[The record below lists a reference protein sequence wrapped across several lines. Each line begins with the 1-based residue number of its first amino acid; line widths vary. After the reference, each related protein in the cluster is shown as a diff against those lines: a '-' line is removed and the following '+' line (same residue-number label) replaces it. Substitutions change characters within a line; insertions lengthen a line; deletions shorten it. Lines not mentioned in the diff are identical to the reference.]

1 MHAGFRAVTIGN
13 MMEPNVR
20 LERILQGLVL
30 GAFLLIVDAPLVAR
44 PRSVAPNPQI
54 SPNAEPTK
62 KSVQQEDSVFA
73 TPAKDLLLRAEGE
86 HKADALAHFVEGMS
100 FEENGEMDKA
110 LAAYRKVLDVD
121 PGQAGLASRVA
132 ALLTR
137 QDDFPQAIDILKD
150 ANKANPNASEPLLQ
164 LAFIYAKYL
173 RRTDQAIEY
182 ANRAISLDPRN
193 IDAYERLCEIA
204 LAAGDEKKALQS
216 LNRAAEV
223 QNDDPAFW
231 ARLGKLYTTIAF
243 KPDRAPKP
251 EETARVNEIFK
262 KAAEYAGGDAA
273 ALKDVA
279 DYYASTQ
286 QVKEAIPLYLRLLEL
301 EPENTNAREKLATGF
316 VLTNQRDKAVEMLEQ
331 IIKEH
336 PEKYQP
342 YDLLAGLLDDA
353 ARALEREKKIDQAK
367 AAFAKAAANY
377 EQSLIVNPG
386 RASPYLHLAELL
398 LGPLKESE
406 RAVKVLSEARQHFPQ
421 ATEIVYYLAI
431 AQREAKHSQ
440 EAVATFEEALH
451 EAEAAGAE
459 ISSARFY
466 FDYGAAAEQ
475 AGFYDKAADLFK
487 KAIAVDPSNSA
498 DAYNYLA
505 YMWAEQNAH
514 LDEAE
519 QMIKMA
525 LRADP
530 NNGAYIDTLGWLEF
544 RQGKFDQA
552 LSDLLRAAQKLT
564 RDDPVVLE
572 HIGDTCAQLNKSAQA
587 LEAWQKALNLDP
599 KNKKLADK
607 IDNAKT
613 KMSKGQPPNANQI
626 H

>member
-1 MHAGFRAVTIGN
+1 
-13 MMEPNVR
+13 MMEPTGR
-20 LERILQGLVL
+20 FERILHLLVF
-30 GAFLLIVDAPLVAR
+30 GAFSLTVSASLVAR
-44 PRSVAPNPQI
+44 PRPVVPGPQASPSVA
-54 SPNAEPTK
+54 PTK
-62 KSVQQEDSVFA
+62 KSFRQEDSVFT
-73 TPAKDLLLRAEGE
+73 TPAKDLLLRAEGD
-86 HKADALAHFVEGMS
+86 HKADALAHFVEGIS
-100 FEENGEMDKA
+100 LEENGEMDKA

-121 PGQAGLASRVA
+121 PGQADLASRVA
-132 ALLTR
+132 GLLTR
-137 QDDFPQAIDILKD
+137 QDDFPQAIDVLKD
-150 ANKANPNASEPLLQ
+150 AIKANPNASGPLLQ

-173 RRTDQAIEY
+173 RRTNQAIDY
-182 ANRAISLDPRN
+182 VNRAIALDPQN
-193 IDAYERLCEIA
+193 IEAYERLCEIA

-216 LNRAAEV
+216 LDRAAEIK
-223 QNDDPAFW
+223 NDDAVFW
-231 ARLGKLYTTIAF
+231 ARLGKLYASIIF
-243 KPDRAPKP
+243 KPERPSKP
-251 EETARVNEIFK
+251 DEIVRVNDIFK
-262 KAAEYAGGDAA
+262 KAANHAA
-273 ALKDVA
+273 DNPTVLKDVG

-301 EPENTNAREKLATGF
+301 EPDDTNAREKLATGF
-316 VLTNQRDKAVEMLEQ
+316 VLTNQRDKAAEMLEA

-353 ARALEREKKIDQAK
+353 ARALERDKKPDQAK
-367 AAFAKAAANY
+367 AVFAKAAANY
-377 EQSLIVNPG
+377 EQSLTINPR

-398 LGPLKESE
+398 LGPLKENE

-421 ATEIVYYLAI
+421 TPEIVYYLGI
-431 AQREAKHSQ
+431 AQREAKHFQ

-451 EAEAAGAE
+451 EAEAEGAE
-459 ISSARFY
+459 IVNARFY
-466 FDYGAAAEQ
+466 FDYGATAEQ
-475 AGFYDKAADLFK
+475 AGLYDKAADLFRK
-487 KAIAVDPSNSA
+487 SIAVDPANAA

-505 YMWAEQNAH
+505 YMWAEHNAH
-514 LDEAE
+514 LEEAE
-519 QMIKMA
+519 QMIKLA
-525 LRADP
+525 LQAEP

-572 HIGDTCAQLNKSAQA
+572 HIGDACAKLNKSAQA
-587 LEAWQKALNLDP
+587 LDAWQKALNLVP
-599 KNKKLADK
+599 QNKKLADK

>member
-1 MHAGFRAVTIGN
+1 
-13 MMEPNVR
+13 MMEPNRR
-20 LERILQGLVL
+20 LERILHRVVV
-30 GAFLLIVDAPLVAR
+30 GAFFLSLAASLLAR
-44 PRSVAPNPQI
+44 PRSVAP
-54 SPNAEPTK
+54 SPPASPSPAPTK
-62 KSVQQEDSVFA
+62 KSVRQEDSVFI
-73 TPAKDLLLRAEGE
+73 TPAKDLLLHPDSE

-121 PGQAGLASRVA
+121 PGQANLASRVA

-137 QDDFPQAIDILKD
+137 QDDFPEAIDVLKD
-150 ANKANPNASEPLLQ
+150 AIKANPSAPGPLLQ
-164 LAFIYAKYL
+164 LAFIYTKYL
-173 RRTDQAIEY
+173 RRTDQAIDY
-182 ANRAISLDPRN
+182 VNRAIALDPHN

-204 LAAGDEKKALQS
+204 LGAGDEKKALQS
-216 LNRAAEV
+216 LDRATEIKS
-223 QNDDPAFW
+223 DDPVFW
-231 ARLGKLYTTIAF
+231 ARLGKLYASIVF
-243 KPDRAPKP
+243 KPDRPPKP
-251 EETARVNEIFK
+251 EELARVNDIFK
-262 KAAEYAGGDAA
+262 KAADRAGDDAA

-286 QVKEAIPLYLRLLEL
+286 QIKEAIPLYLRLLEL
-301 EPENTNAREKLATGF
+301 EPDDINAREKLATGF
-316 VLTNQRDKAVEMLEQ
+316 VLTNQREKAVEMLEA

-353 ARALEREKKIDQAK
+353 ARALEREKKSDQAK
-367 AAFAKAAANY
+367 AMFAKAAANY
-377 EQSLIVNPG
+377 EQSLIINPG

-398 LGPLKESE
+398 LGPLKQNE

-421 ATEIVYYLAI
+421 TPEIVYYLGI
-431 AQREAKHSQ
+431 AQREAKHFQ

-451 EAEAAGAE
+451 EAEAEGTE
-459 ISSARFY
+459 IANARFY

-475 AGFYDKAADLFK
+475 AGLHDKAADLFRK
-487 KAIAVDPSNSA
+487 SIAVDPANAA

-505 YMWAEQNAH
+505 YMWAEHDTH

-519 QMIKMA
+519 QMIKLA
-525 LRADP
+525 LQADP

-564 RDDPVVLE
+564 REDPVVLE
-572 HIGDTCAQLNKSAQA
+572 HVGDACAKLNKPAQA
-587 LEAWQKALNLDP
+587 LDAWQKALNLDP
-599 KNKKLADK
+599 QNKKLADK

-613 KMSKGQPPNANQI
+613 KMSKGQPPNANPIQ
-626 H
+626 

>member
-1 MHAGFRAVTIGN
+1 
-13 MMEPNVR
+13 MEPNRR
-20 LERILQGLVL
+20 LERILHRVVV
-30 GAFLLIVDAPLVAR
+30 GAFFLSLAASLVAR
-44 PRSVAPNPQI
+44 PRSVAP
-54 SPNAEPTK
+54 SPPASPSPAPTK
-62 KSVQQEDSVFA
+62 KSVRQEDSVFI
-73 TPAKDLLLRAEGE
+73 TPAKDLLLHPDGE

-121 PGQAGLASRVA
+121 PGQANLASRVA

-137 QDDFPQAIDILKD
+137 QDDFPEAIDVLKD
-150 ANKANPNASEPLLQ
+150 AIKANPSAPGPLLQ
-164 LAFIYAKYL
+164 LAFIYTKYL
-173 RRTDQAIEY
+173 RRTDQAIDY
-182 ANRAISLDPRN
+182 VNRAIALDPHN

-204 LAAGDEKKALQS
+204 LGAGDEKKALQS
-216 LNRAAEV
+216 LDRATEIKS
-223 QNDDPAFW
+223 DDPVFW
-231 ARLGKLYTTIAF
+231 ARLGKLYASIVF
-243 KPDRAPKP
+243 KPDRPPKP
-251 EETARVNEIFK
+251 EELARVNDIFK
-262 KAAEYAGGDAA
+262 KAADRAGDDAA

-286 QVKEAIPLYLRLLEL
+286 QIKEAIPLYLRLLEL
-301 EPENTNAREKLATGF
+301 EPDDINAREKLATGF
-316 VLTNQRDKAVEMLEQ
+316 VLTNQREKAVEMLEA

-353 ARALEREKKIDQAK
+353 ARALEREKKSDQAK
-367 AAFAKAAANY
+367 AMFAKAAANY
-377 EQSLIVNPG
+377 EQSLIINPG

-398 LGPLKESE
+398 LGPLKQNE

-421 ATEIVYYLAI
+421 TPEIVYYLGI
-431 AQREAKHSQ
+431 AQREAKHFQ

-451 EAEAAGAE
+451 EAEAEGTE
-459 ISSARFY
+459 IANARFY

-475 AGFYDKAADLFK
+475 AGLHDKAADLFRK
-487 KAIAVDPSNSA
+487 SIAVDPANAA

-505 YMWAEQNAH
+505 YMWAEHDTH

-519 QMIKMA
+519 QMIKLA
-525 LRADP
+525 LQADP

-564 RDDPVVLE
+564 REDPVVLE
-572 HIGDTCAQLNKSAQA
+572 HVGDACAKLNKPAQA
-587 LEAWQKALNLDP
+587 LDAWQKALNLDP
-599 KNKKLADK
+599 QNKKLADK

-613 KMSKGQPPNANQI
+613 KMSKGQPPNANPIQ
-626 H
+626 

>member
-1 MHAGFRAVTIGN
+1 M
-13 MMEPNVR
+13 
-20 LERILQGLVL
+20 
-30 GAFLLIVDAPLVAR
+30 
-44 PRSVAPNPQI
+44 
-54 SPNAEPTK
+54 
-62 KSVQQEDSVFA
+62 
-73 TPAKDLLLRAEGE
+73 TPAKDLFLHPDGE

-121 PGQAGLASRVA
+121 PGQANLASRVA

-137 QDDFPQAIDILKD
+137 QDDFPEAIDVLKD
-150 ANKANPNASEPLLQ
+150 AIKANPSAPGPLLQ
-164 LAFIYAKYL
+164 LAFIYTKYL
-173 RRTDQAIEY
+173 RRTDQAIDY
-182 ANRAISLDPRN
+182 VNRAIALDPHN

-204 LAAGDEKKALQS
+204 LGAGDEKKALQS
-216 LNRAAEV
+216 LDRAMEIKS
-223 QNDDPAFW
+223 DDPAFW
-231 ARLGKLYTTIAF
+231 ARLGKLYASIVF
-243 KPDRAPKP
+243 KPDRPPKP
-251 EETARVNEIFK
+251 EEVARVNDIFK
-262 KAAEYAGGDAA
+262 KAADRAGDDAA

-286 QVKEAIPLYLRLLEL
+286 QIKEAIPLYLRLLEL
-301 EPENTNAREKLATGF
+301 EPDDINAREKLATGF
-316 VLTNQRDKAVEMLEQ
+316 VLTNQREKAVEMLEA

-353 ARALEREKKIDQAK
+353 ARALEREKKSDQAK
-367 AAFAKAAANY
+367 AMFAKAAANY
-377 EQSLIVNPG
+377 EQSLIINPG

-398 LGPLKESE
+398 LGPLKQNE

-421 ATEIVYYLAI
+421 TPEIVYYLGI
-431 AQREAKHSQ
+431 AQREAKHFQ

-451 EAEAAGAE
+451 EAEAEGTE
-459 ISSARFY
+459 IANARFY

-475 AGFYDKAADLFK
+475 AGLHDKAADLFRK
-487 KAIAVDPSNSA
+487 SIAVDPANAA

-505 YMWAEQNAH
+505 YMWAEHDTH

-519 QMIKMA
+519 QMIKLA
-525 LRADP
+525 LQADP

-564 RDDPVVLE
+564 REDPVVLE
-572 HIGDTCAQLNKSAQA
+572 HVGDACAKLNKPAQA
-587 LEAWQKALNLDP
+587 LDAWQKALNLDP
-599 KNKKLADK
+599 QNKKLADK

-613 KMSKGQPPNANQI
+613 KMSKGQPPNANPIQ
-626 H
+626 

>member
-1 MHAGFRAVTIGN
+1 
-13 MMEPNVR
+13 MMEPNRR
-20 LERILQGLVL
+20 LERILHRVVVGVF
-30 GAFLLIVDAPLVAR
+30 FLSLAASLVAR
-44 PRSVAPNPQI
+44 PRSAAP
-54 SPNAEPTK
+54 SPPASPSPAPTK
-62 KSVQQEDSVFA
+62 KSVRQEDSVFI
-73 TPAKDLLLRAEGE
+73 TPAKDLLLRPDGE

-121 PGQAGLASRVA
+121 PGQANLASRVA

-137 QDDFPQAIDILKD
+137 QDDFPEAIDVLKD
-150 ANKANPNASEPLLQ
+150 AIKANPNAPGPLLQ
-164 LAFIYAKYL
+164 LAFIYTKYL
-173 RRTDQAIEY
+173 RRTDQAIDY
-182 ANRAISLDPRN
+182 VNRAIALDPHN

-204 LAAGDEKKALQS
+204 LGAGDEKKALQS
-216 LNRAAEV
+216 LDRATEIKS
-223 QNDDPAFW
+223 DDPAFW
-231 ARLGKLYTTIAF
+231 ARLGKLYASIVF
-243 KPDRAPKP
+243 QPDRPPKP
-251 EETARVNEIFK
+251 EEVARVNDIFK
-262 KAAEYAGGDAA
+262 KAADRAGDDAA
-273 ALKDVA
+273 ALKVVA

-286 QVKEAIPLYLRLLEL
+286 QIKEAIPLYLRLLEL
-301 EPENTNAREKLATGF
+301 EPDDINAREKLATGF
-316 VLTNQRDKAVEMLEQ
+316 VLTNQREKAVEMLEA

-353 ARALEREKKIDQAK
+353 ARALEREKKSDQAK
-367 AAFAKAAANY
+367 AMFAKAAANY
-377 EQSLIVNPG
+377 EQSLIINPG

-398 LGPLKESE
+398 LGPLKQNE

-421 ATEIVYYLAI
+421 TPEIVYYLGI
-431 AQREAKHSQ
+431 AQREAKHFQ

-451 EAEAAGAE
+451 EAEAEGAE
-459 ISSARFY
+459 IANARFY

-475 AGFYDKAADLFK
+475 AGLHDKAADLFRK
-487 KAIAVDPSNSA
+487 SIAVDPANAA

-505 YMWAEQNAH
+505 YMWAERDTH

-519 QMIKMA
+519 QMIKLA
-525 LRADP
+525 LQADP

-564 RDDPVVLE
+564 REDPVVLE
-572 HIGDTCAQLNKSAQA
+572 HVGDACAKLNKAAQA
-587 LEAWQKALNLDP
+587 LDAWQRALNLDP
-599 KNKKLADK
+599 QNKKLADK

-613 KMSKGQPPNANQI
+613 KMSKGQPPNANPIQ
-626 H
+626 

>member
-1 MHAGFRAVTIGN
+1 
-13 MMEPNVR
+13 MMEPNRR
-20 LERILQGLVL
+20 LERILHRVVV
-30 GAFLLIVDAPLVAR
+30 GAFFLSLAASLVAR
-44 PRSVAPNPQI
+44 PRSVAP
-54 SPNAEPTK
+54 SPPASPSPALTK
-62 KSVQQEDSVFA
+62 KSVRQEDSVFI
-73 TPAKDLLLRAEGE
+73 TPAKDLLLHPDGE

-121 PGQAGLASRVA
+121 PGQANLASRVA

-137 QDDFPQAIDILKD
+137 QDDFPEAIDVLKD
-150 ANKANPNASEPLLQ
+150 AIKANPSAPGPLLQ
-164 LAFIYAKYL
+164 LAFIYTKYL
-173 RRTDQAIEY
+173 RRTDQAIDY
-182 ANRAISLDPRN
+182 VNRAIALDPHN

-204 LAAGDEKKALQS
+204 LGAGDEKKALQS
-216 LNRAAEV
+216 LDRATEIKS
-223 QNDDPAFW
+223 DDPVFW
-231 ARLGKLYTTIAF
+231 ARLGKLYASIVF
-243 KPDRAPKP
+243 KPDRPPKP
-251 EETARVNEIFK
+251 EEVARVNDIFK
-262 KAAEYAGGDAA
+262 KAADRAGDDAA

-286 QVKEAIPLYLRLLEL
+286 QIKEAIPLYLRLLEL
-301 EPENTNAREKLATGF
+301 EPDDINAREKLATGF
-316 VLTNQRDKAVEMLEQ
+316 VLTNQREKAVEMLEA

-353 ARALEREKKIDQAK
+353 ARALEREKKSDQAK
-367 AAFAKAAANY
+367 AMFAKAAANY
-377 EQSLIVNPG
+377 EQSLIINPG

-398 LGPLKESE
+398 LGPLKQNE

-421 ATEIVYYLAI
+421 TPEIVYYLGI
-431 AQREAKHSQ
+431 AQREAKHFQ

-451 EAEAAGAE
+451 EAEAEGTE
-459 ISSARFY
+459 IANARFY

-475 AGFYDKAADLFK
+475 AGLHDKAADLFRK
-487 KAIAVDPSNSA
+487 SIAVDPANAA

-505 YMWAEQNAH
+505 YMWAEHDTH

-519 QMIKMA
+519 QMIKLA
-525 LRADP
+525 LQADP

-564 RDDPVVLE
+564 REDPVVLE
-572 HIGDTCAQLNKSAQA
+572 HVGDACAKLNKPAQA
-587 LEAWQKALNLDP
+587 LDAWQKALNLDP
-599 KNKKLADK
+599 QNKKLADK

-613 KMSKGQPPNANQI
+613 KMSKGQPPNANPIQ
-626 H
+626 

>member
-1 MHAGFRAVTIGN
+1 
-13 MMEPNVR
+13 MEPNRR
-20 LERILQGLVL
+20 LERILHRVVV
-30 GAFLLIVDAPLVAR
+30 GAFFLSLAASLLAR
-44 PRSVAPNPQI
+44 PRSVAPNPPA
-54 SPNAEPTK
+54 SPSPARTK
-62 KSVQQEDSVFA
+62 KSVRQEDSVFM
-73 TPAKDLLLRAEGE
+73 TPAKDLLLHPDGE

-121 PGQAGLASRVA
+121 PGQANLASRVA

-137 QDDFPQAIDILKD
+137 QDDFPEAIDVLKD
-150 ANKANPNASEPLLQ
+150 AIKANPSAPGPLLQ
-164 LAFIYAKYL
+164 LAFIYTKYL
-173 RRTDQAIEY
+173 RRTDQAIDY
-182 ANRAISLDPRN
+182 VNRAIALDPHN

-204 LAAGDEKKALQS
+204 LGAGDQKKALQS
-216 LNRAAEV
+216 LDRATEITS
-223 QNDDPAFW
+223 DDPAFW
-231 ARLGKLYTTIAF
+231 ARLGKLYASIVF
-243 KPDRAPKP
+243 KPDRPPKP
-251 EETARVNEIFK
+251 EEVARVNDIFK
-262 KAAEYAGGDAA
+262 KAADRAGDDAA

-286 QVKEAIPLYLRLLEL
+286 QIKEAIPLYLRLLEL
-301 EPENTNAREKLATGF
+301 EPDDVNAREKLATGF
-316 VLTNQRDKAVEMLEQ
+316 VLTNQREKAVEMLEA

-353 ARALEREKKIDQAK
+353 ARALEREKKSDQAK
-367 AAFAKAAANY
+367 AMFAKAAANY
-377 EQSLIVNPG
+377 EQSLIINPG

-398 LGPLKESE
+398 LGPLKQNE

-421 ATEIVYYLAI
+421 TPEIVYYLGI
-431 AQREAKHSQ
+431 AQREAKHFQ
-440 EAVATFEEALH
+440 EAVATFEEALR
-451 EAEAAGAE
+451 EAEAEGTE
-459 ISSARFY
+459 IANARFY

-475 AGFYDKAADLFK
+475 AGLHDKAADLFRK
-487 KAIAVDPSNSA
+487 SIAVDPANAA

-505 YMWAEQNAH
+505 YMWAEHDTH

-519 QMIKMA
+519 QMIKLA
-525 LRADP
+525 LQVDP

-564 RDDPVVLE
+564 REDPVVLE
-572 HIGDTCAQLNKSAQA
+572 HVGDACAKLNKPAQA
-587 LEAWQKALNLDP
+587 LDAWQKALNLDP
-599 KNKKLADK
+599 QNKKLADK

-613 KMSKGQPPNANQI
+613 KMSKGQPPNANPIQ
-626 H
+626 

>member
-1 MHAGFRAVTIGN
+1 
-13 MMEPNVR
+13 MEPNRR
-20 LERILQGLVL
+20 LERILHRVVV
-30 GAFLLIVDAPLVAR
+30 GAFFLSLAASLVAR
-44 PRSVAPNPQI
+44 PRSVAPNPPA
-54 SPNAEPTK
+54 SPSPAPTK
-62 KSVQQEDSVFA
+62 KSVRQEDSVFM
-73 TPAKDLLLRAEGE
+73 TPAKDLFLHPDGE

-121 PGQAGLASRVA
+121 PGQANLASRVA

-137 QDDFPQAIDILKD
+137 QDDFPEAIDVLKD
-150 ANKANPNASEPLLQ
+150 AIKANPSAPGPLLQ
-164 LAFIYAKYL
+164 LAFIYTKYL
-173 RRTDQAIEY
+173 RRTDQAIDY
-182 ANRAISLDPRN
+182 VNRAIALDPHN

-204 LAAGDEKKALQS
+204 LGAGDEKKALQS
-216 LNRAAEV
+216 LDRAMEIKS
-223 QNDDPAFW
+223 DDPAFW
-231 ARLGKLYTTIAF
+231 ARLGKLYASIVF
-243 KPDRAPKP
+243 KPDRPPKP
-251 EETARVNEIFK
+251 EEVARVNDIFK
-262 KAAEYAGGDAA
+262 KAADRAGDDAA

-286 QVKEAIPLYLRLLEL
+286 QIKEAIPLYLRLLEL
-301 EPENTNAREKLATGF
+301 EPDDINAREKLATGF
-316 VLTNQRDKAVEMLEQ
+316 VLTNQREKAVEMLEA

-353 ARALEREKKIDQAK
+353 ARALEREKKSDQAK
-367 AAFAKAAANY
+367 AMFAKAAANY
-377 EQSLIVNPG
+377 EQSLIINPG

-398 LGPLKESE
+398 LGPLKQNE

-421 ATEIVYYLAI
+421 TPEIVYYLGI
-431 AQREAKHSQ
+431 AQREAKHFQ

-451 EAEAAGAE
+451 EAEAEGTE
-459 ISSARFY
+459 IANARFY
-466 FDYGAAAEQ
+466 FDYGAAAER
-475 AGFYDKAADLFK
+475 AGLHDKAAELFRK
-487 KAIAVDPSNSA
+487 SIAVDPANAA

-505 YMWAEQNAH
+505 YMWAEHDTH

-519 QMIKMA
+519 QMIKLA
-525 LRADP
+525 LQADP

-564 RDDPVVLE
+564 REDPVVLE
-572 HIGDTCAQLNKSAQA
+572 HVGDACAKLNKPAQA
-587 LEAWQKALNLDP
+587 LDAWQKALNLDP
-599 KNKKLADK
+599 QNKKLADK

-613 KMSKGQPPNANQI
+613 KMSKGQPPNANPIQ
-626 H
+626 

>member
-1 MHAGFRAVTIGN
+1 MFI
-13 MMEPNVR
+13 
-20 LERILQGLVL
+20 
-30 GAFLLIVDAPLVAR
+30 
-44 PRSVAPNPQI
+44 
-54 SPNAEPTK
+54 
-62 KSVQQEDSVFA
+62 
-73 TPAKDLLLRAEGE
+73 TPAKDLLLRPDGE

-121 PGQAGLASRVA
+121 PGQANLASRVA

-137 QDDFPQAIDILKD
+137 QDDFPEAIDVLKD
-150 ANKANPNASEPLLQ
+150 AIKANPNAPGPLLQ
-164 LAFIYAKYL
+164 LAFIYTKYL
-173 RRTDQAIEY
+173 RRTDQAIDY
-182 ANRAISLDPRN
+182 VNRAIALDPHN

-204 LAAGDEKKALQS
+204 LGAGDEKKALQS
-216 LNRAAEV
+216 LDRATEIKS
-223 QNDDPAFW
+223 DDPAFW
-231 ARLGKLYTTIAF
+231 ARLGKLYASIVF
-243 KPDRAPKP
+243 KPDRPPKP
-251 EETARVNEIFK
+251 EEVARVNDIFK
-262 KAAEYAGGDAA
+262 KAADRAGDDAA

-286 QVKEAIPLYLRLLEL
+286 QIKEAIPLYLRLLEL
-301 EPENTNAREKLATGF
+301 EPDDINAREKLATGF
-316 VLTNQRDKAVEMLEQ
+316 VLTNQREKAVEMLEA

-353 ARALEREKKIDQAK
+353 ARALEREKKSDQAK
-367 AAFAKAAANY
+367 AMFAKAAANY
-377 EQSLIVNPG
+377 EQSLIINPG

-398 LGPLKESE
+398 LGPLKQNE

-421 ATEIVYYLAI
+421 TPEIVYYLGI
-431 AQREAKHSQ
+431 AQREAKHFQ

-451 EAEAAGAE
+451 EAEAEGTE
-459 ISSARFY
+459 IANARFY

-475 AGFYDKAADLFK
+475 AGLHDKAADLFRK
-487 KAIAVDPSNSA
+487 SIAVDPANAA

-505 YMWAEQNAH
+505 YMWAEHDTH

-519 QMIKMA
+519 QMIKLA
-525 LRADP
+525 LQADP

-564 RDDPVVLE
+564 REDPVVLE
-572 HIGDTCAQLNKSAQA
+572 HVGDACAKLNKPAQA
-587 LEAWQKALNLDP
+587 LDAWQKALNLDP
-599 KNKKLADK
+599 QNKKLADK

-613 KMSKGQPPNANQI
+613 KMSKGQPPNANPIQ
-626 H
+626 

>member
-1 MHAGFRAVTIGN
+1 
-13 MMEPNVR
+13 MMEPNRR
-20 LERILQGLVL
+20 LERILHRVVVGVF
-30 GAFLLIVDAPLVAR
+30 FLSLAASLVAR
-44 PRSVAPNPQI
+44 PRSAAPNPPA
-54 SPNAEPTK
+54 SPSPAPTK
-62 KSVQQEDSVFA
+62 KSVRQEDSVFI
-73 TPAKDLLLRAEGE
+73 TPAKDLLLRPDGE

-121 PGQAGLASRVA
+121 PGQANLASRVA

-137 QDDFPQAIDILKD
+137 QDDFPEAIDVLKD
-150 ANKANPNASEPLLQ
+150 AIKANPNAPGPLLQ
-164 LAFIYAKYL
+164 LAFIYTKYL
-173 RRTDQAIEY
+173 RRTDQAIDY
-182 ANRAISLDPRN
+182 VNRAIALDPHN

-204 LAAGDEKKALQS
+204 LGAGDEKKALQS
-216 LNRAAEV
+216 LDRATEIKSE
-223 QNDDPAFW
+223 DPAFW
-231 ARLGKLYTTIAF
+231 ARLGKLYASIVF
-243 KPDRAPKP
+243 RPDRPPKP
-251 EETARVNEIFK
+251 EEVARVNDIFK
-262 KAAEYAGGDAA
+262 KAADRAGDDAA

-286 QVKEAIPLYLRLLEL
+286 QIKEAIPLYLRLLEL
-301 EPENTNAREKLATGF
+301 VPDDINAREKLATGF
-316 VLTNQRDKAVEMLEQ
+316 VLTNQREKAVEMLEA

-353 ARALEREKKIDQAK
+353 ARALEREKKGDQAK
-367 AAFAKAAANY
+367 AMFAKAAANY

-398 LGPLKESE
+398 LGPLKQNE

-421 ATEIVYYLAI
+421 TPEIVYYLGI
-431 AQREAKHSQ
+431 AQREAKHFQ

-451 EAEAAGAE
+451 EAEAEGAE
-459 ISSARFY
+459 IANARFY

-475 AGFYDKAADLFK
+475 AGLHDKAADLFRK
-487 KAIAVDPSNSA
+487 SIAVDPANAA

-505 YMWAEQNAH
+505 YMWAERDTH

-519 QMIKMA
+519 QMIKLA
-525 LRADP
+525 LQADP

-564 RDDPVVLE
+564 REDPVVLE
-572 HIGDTCAQLNKSAQA
+572 HVGDACAKLNKAAQA
-587 LEAWQKALNLDP
+587 LDAWQRALNLDP
-599 KNKKLADK
+599 QNKKLADK

-613 KMSKGQPPNANQI
+613 KMSKGQPPNANPIQ
-626 H
+626 

>member
-1 MHAGFRAVTIGN
+1 
-13 MMEPNVR
+13 MMEPNGR
-20 LERILQGLVL
+20 FEWILHHLVV
-30 GAFLLIVDAPLVAR
+30 GIFFLTLATSLVAR
-44 PRSVAPNPQI
+44 PRPSVAPSPQA
-54 SPNAEPTK
+54 SPSAALTK
-62 KSVQQEDSVFA
+62 KSVRQEDSVFA

-86 HKADALAHFVEGMS
+86 HKTDALAQFVEGMS

-121 PGQAGLASRVA
+121 PGQADLASRVA

-182 ANRAISLDPRN
+182 ANRAVSLDPRN

-231 ARLGKLYTTIAF
+231 ARLGKLYATIAF

-262 KAAEYAGGDAA
+262 KAAEYAGNDAA
-273 ALKDVA
+273 VLKDVA

-301 EPENTNAREKLATGF
+301 EPEDTNAREKLATGF

-353 ARALEREKKIDQAK
+353 ARSLEREK
-367 AAFAKAAANY
+367 
-377 EQSLIVNPG
+377 
-386 RASPYLHLAELL
+386 
-398 LGPLKESE
+398 
-406 RAVKVLSEARQHFPQ
+406 
-421 ATEIVYYLAI
+421 
-431 AQREAKHSQ
+431 
-440 EAVATFEEALH
+440 
-451 EAEAAGAE
+451 
-459 ISSARFY
+459 
-466 FDYGAAAEQ
+466 
-475 AGFYDKAADLFK
+475 
-487 KAIAVDPSNSA
+487 
-498 DAYNYLA
+498 
-505 YMWAEQNAH
+505 
-514 LDEAE
+514 
-519 QMIKMA
+519 
-525 LRADP
+525 
-530 NNGAYIDTLGWLEF
+530 
-544 RQGKFDQA
+544 
-552 LSDLLRAAQKLT
+552 
-564 RDDPVVLE
+564 
-572 HIGDTCAQLNKSAQA
+572 
-587 LEAWQKALNLDP
+587 
-599 KNKKLADK
+599 
-607 IDNAKT
+607 
-613 KMSKGQPPNANQI
+613 
-626 H
+626 

>member
-1 MHAGFRAVTIGN
+1 
-13 MMEPNVR
+13 MMEPTGR
-20 LERILQGLVL
+20 FERILHRLIF
-30 GAFLLIVDAPLVAR
+30 AASFLILTSQLAAR
-44 PRSVAPNPQI
+44 PRPVAPSSQP
-54 SPNAEPTK
+54 SPSTASTK
-62 KSVQQEDSVFA
+62 KSVRQEDSVFA

-86 HKADALAHFVEGMS
+86 HQSEALAHFVEGMS
-100 FEENGEMDKA
+100 LEENGEMDKA

-121 PGQAGLASRVA
+121 PGQADLASRVA

-150 ANKANPNASEPLLQ
+150 AIKANPNASGPLLQ

-173 RRTDQAIEY
+173 RRTDQAIDY
-182 ANRAISLDPRN
+182 ANRAIMLSPHN

-204 LAAGDEKKALQS
+204 LGAGDEKKALQS
-216 LNRAAEV
+216 LDRAAEIR
-223 QNDDPAFW
+223 NDDPVFW
-231 ARLGKLYTTIAF
+231 SRLGKLYASIIF
-243 KPDRAPKP
+243 KPERSSKP
-251 EETARVNEIFK
+251 DEIARVNDIFK
-262 KAAEYAGGDAA
+262 KAADRAGDNPAV
-273 ALKDVA
+273 LKDVG

-301 EPENTNAREKLATGF
+301 EPDDTNAREKLATGF
-316 VLTNQRDKAVEMLEQ
+316 VLTNQRDKAVEMLAA

-353 ARALEREKKIDQAK
+353 ARALEREKKTDQAK

-377 EQSLIVNPG
+377 EQSLIINPG

-398 LGPLKESE
+398 LGPLKENE

-421 ATEIVYYLAI
+421 TPEIVYYLGI
-431 AQREAKHSQ
+431 AQREAKHFQ

-451 EAEAAGAE
+451 EAEAEGGE
-459 ISSARFY
+459 IANARFY
-466 FDYGAAAEQ
+466 FDYGATAEQ
-475 AGFYDKAADLFK
+475 AGLYDKAAELFK
-487 KAIAVDPSNSA
+487 KSIAVDPANAA

-505 YMWAEQNAH
+505 YMWAEHNTH
-514 LDEAE
+514 LEEAE
-519 QMIKMA
+519 QMIKLA
-525 LRADP
+525 LQTDA
-530 NNGAYIDTLGWLEF
+530 NNGAYVDTLGWLEF

-572 HIGDTCAQLNKSAQA
+572 HIGDACAKLNKSAQA
-587 LEAWQKALNLDP
+587 LDAWQKALNLVP
-599 KNKKLADK
+599 LNKKLADK

-613 KMSKGQPPNANQI
+613 KMSKGQPPSANQI